1 MKKKAIGIAAAVLA
15 LAAGFFLYTVW
26 SARAEASA
34 AVDAYNA
41 AARDYNDAIAPYNQ
55 AAADIAEANGELQA
69 AVDSAQAVLDKGEE
83 AYEPDTQDLLESAV
97 QKAEKAFAEVPV
109 QIDPFEMRNV
119 PAGFSTDELELAQHE
134 AETAQKAVEE
144 SLEKIPEVPE
154 VPDYTQEL
162 EAVRSAQKNFEKSV
176 RKLANI
182 TSPPDSF
189 VKERLERIDTVVQA
203 EAVTAGND
211 PNGLLGTKGGYLGC
225 VYFLDERIDRSLLPQ
240 EAFEKDGK
248 KSSGDEQASESS
260 SEEASSAADSTA
272 AETAAAEEGGTA
284 AETGL
289 SAEGSTA
296 AEAAA
301 PDAEGETAAEAGLSA
316 EGGTAAESGTPAE
329 SGTAAESGTS
339 AESGTAAEAGISSE
353 GGTAAQAA
361 AAPGD
366 SPKKN
371 PSIDV
376 VMIGTAGGGAVE
388 IYSSREEAEKRAE
401 YISFFDGSVMDAGS
415 CAIEGTCL
423 IRTSKYL
430 DEEGQEKLTQAV
442 REALLT
448 VDE

>member
-1 MKKKAIGIAAAVLA
+1 MKKKAIGIAAALLV
-15 LAAGFFLYTVW
+15 LAAGFFIYTVW

-34 AVDAYNA
+34 AVEAYNSA
-41 AARDYNDAIAPYNQ
+41 AQDYNDTIAPYNQ
-55 AAADIAEANGELQA
+55 AASEIAEVNGELQA
-69 AVDSAQAVLDKGEE
+69 VLDSAKAVLDKGEE

-97 QKAEKAFAEVPV
+97 QKAEKVFAEVPV

-119 PAGFSTDELELAQHE
+119 PAGFSTDQLELAQHE

-154 VPDYTQEL
+154 VPDYTQEI
-162 EAVRSAQKNFEKSV
+162 EAVRSAQKNYEKSV

-203 EAVTAGND
+203 EAVSAGND

-248 KSSGDEQASESS
+248 KASEDEKAPESS
-260 SEEASSAADSTA
+260 SEEEASAAESAT
-272 AETAAAEEGGTA
+272 EEAAASEGGTA
-284 AETGL
+284 AET
-289 SAEGSTA
+289 TA
-296 AEAAA
+296 S
-301 PDAEGETAAEAGLSA
+301 AEGETTAETAASA
-316 EGGTAAESGTPAE
+316 EGGTAAETAAAAE
-329 SGTAAESGTS
+329 DGTAAETAAAAEGATAAEAGVS
-339 AESGTAAEAGISSE
+339 AGSGTAAEA
-353 GGTAAQAA
+353 AA
-361 AAPGD
+361 AGED

-430 DEEGQEKLTQAV
+430 DEEGQEKLTRAV

>member
-1 MKKKAIGIAAAVLA
+1 MKKKAIGIAAALLV
-15 LAAGFFLYTVW
+15 LAAGFFIYTVW

-34 AVDAYNA
+34 AVEAYNSA
-41 AARDYNDAIAPYNQ
+41 AQDYNDTIAPYNQ
-55 AAADIAEANGELQA
+55 AASEIAEVNGELQA
-69 AVDSAQAVLDKGEE
+69 VLDSAKAVLDKGEE

-97 QKAEKAFAEVPV
+97 QKAEKVFAEVPV

-119 PAGFSTDELELAQHE
+119 PAGFSTDQLELAQHE

-154 VPDYTQEL
+154 VPDYTQEI
-162 EAVRSAQKNFEKSV
+162 EAVRSAQKNYEKSV

-203 EAVTAGND
+203 EAVSEGND
-211 PNGLLGTKGGYLGC
+211 PNGLLGTKCGYLGC

-248 KSSGDEQASESS
+248 KASEDENASESS
-260 SEEASSAADSTA
+260 SEEAASAADSAT
-272 AETAAAEEGGTA
+272 EEAAASEDG
-284 AETGL
+284 
-289 SAEGSTA
+289 TA
-296 AEAAA
+296 AEAAEA
-301 PDAEGETAAEAGLSA
+301 GTAEAAEGETAAEAAASA
-316 EGGTAAESGTPAE
+316 EGETAAETAASAE
-329 SGTAAESGTS
+329 GATAAEAGVS
-339 AESGTAAEAGISSE
+339 AGSGTAAEA
-353 GGTAAQAA
+353 AA
-361 AAPGD
+361 AGED

-430 DEEGQEKLTQAV
+430 DEEGQEKLTRAV

>member
-1 MKKKAIGIAAAVLA
+1 MKKKAIGIAAALLV
-15 LAAGFFLYTVW
+15 LAAGFFIYTVW

-34 AVDAYNA
+34 AVEAYNSA
-41 AARDYNDAIAPYNQ
+41 AQDYNDTIAPYNQ
-55 AAADIAEANGELQA
+55 AASEIAEANGELQA
-69 AVDSAQAVLDKGEE
+69 VLDSAQAVLDKGEE

-97 QKAEKAFAEVPV
+97 QKAEKVFAEVPV

-119 PAGFSTDELELAQHE
+119 PAGFSTDQLELAQHE

-144 SLEKIPEVPE
+144 SLEKIPEVPG
-154 VPDYTQEL
+154 VPDYTQEM
-162 EAVRSAQKNFEKSV
+162 EAVRSAQKNYEKSV

-182 TSPPDSF
+182 TCPPDSF

-203 EAVTAGND
+203 EAVSAGND

-248 KSSGDEQASESS
+248 KASEDEKAPESS
-260 SEEASSAADSTA
+260 SEEASSAADSAT
-272 AETAAAEEGGTA
+272 EEAAASEGGTA
-284 AETGL
+284 AETAEAGTA
-289 SAEGSTA
+289 AEGRTAAETAAEAGVSAGSGTA

-301 PDAEGETAAEAGLSA
+301 AGE
-316 EGGTAAESGTPAE
+316 
-329 SGTAAESGTS
+329 
-339 AESGTAAEAGISSE
+339 
-353 GGTAAQAA
+353 
-361 AAPGD
+361 D
-366 SPKKN
+366 SPKKD

-401 YISFFDGSVMDAGS
+401 FISFFEGSVMDAGS

-430 DEEGQEKLTQAV
+430 DEEGQEKLTRAV

>member
-1 MKKKAIGIAAAVLA
+1 MKKKAIGIAAALLV
-15 LAAGFFLYTVW
+15 LAAGFFIYTVW

-34 AVDAYNA
+34 AVEAYNSA
-41 AARDYNDAIAPYNQ
+41 AQDYNDTIAPYNQ
-55 AAADIAEANGELQA
+55 AASEIAEVNGELQA
-69 AVDSAQAVLDKGEE
+69 VLDSAKAVLDKGEE

-97 QKAEKAFAEVPV
+97 QKAEKVFAEVPV

-119 PAGFSTDELELAQHE
+119 PAGFSTDQLELAQHE

-144 SLEKIPEVPE
+144 SLEKIPEVPG
-154 VPDYTQEL
+154 VPDYTQEM
-162 EAVRSAQKNFEKSV
+162 EAVRSAQKNYEKSV

-182 TSPPDSF
+182 TCPPDSF

-203 EAVTAGND
+203 EAVSAGND

-248 KSSGDEQASESS
+248 KASEDEKAPESS
-260 SEEASSAADSTA
+260 SEEEASAAESAT
-272 AETAAAEEGGTA
+272 EEAAASEGGTA
-284 AETGL
+284 AET
-289 SAEGSTA
+289 TA
-296 AEAAA
+296 S
-301 PDAEGETAAEAGLSA
+301 AEGETTAETAASA
-316 EGGTAAESGTPAE
+316 EGGTAAEAGV
-329 SGTAAESGTS
+329 S
-339 AESGTAAEAGISSE
+339 AGSGTAAEA
-353 GGTAAQAA
+353 AA
-361 AAPGD
+361 AGED

-430 DEEGQEKLTQAV
+430 DEEGQEKLTRAV

>member
-1 MKKKAIGIAAAVLA
+1 MKKKAIGIAAALLV
-15 LAAGFFLYTVW
+15 LAAGFFIYTVW

-34 AVDAYNA
+34 AVEAYNSA
-41 AARDYNDAIAPYNQ
+41 AQDYNDTIAPYNQ
-55 AAADIAEANGELQA
+55 AASEIAEVNGELQA
-69 AVDSAQAVLDKGEE
+69 VLDSAKAVLDKGEE

-97 QKAEKAFAEVPV
+97 QKAEKVFAEVPV

-119 PAGFSTDELELAQHE
+119 PAGFSTDQLELAQHE

-154 VPDYTQEL
+154 VPDYTQEI
-162 EAVRSAQKNFEKSV
+162 EAVRSAQKNYEKSV

-203 EAVTAGND
+203 EAVSAGND

-248 KSSGDEQASESS
+248 KASEDEKAPESS
-260 SEEASSAADSTA
+260 SEEEASAAESAT
-272 AETAAAEEGGTA
+272 EEAAASEGGTA
-284 AETGL
+284 AET
-289 SAEGSTA
+289 TA
-296 AEAAA
+296 S
-301 PDAEGETAAEAGLSA
+301 AEGETTAETAASA
-316 EGGTAAESGTPAE
+316 EGGTAAETAAAAE
-329 SGTAAESGTS
+329 GATAAEAGVS
-339 AESGTAAEAGISSE
+339 AGSGTAAEA
-353 GGTAAQAA
+353 AA
-361 AAPGD
+361 AGED

-430 DEEGQEKLTQAV
+430 DEEGQEKLTRAV

>member
-1 MKKKAIGIAAAVLA
+1 MKKKAIGIAAALLV
-15 LAAGFFLYTVW
+15 LAAGFFIYTVW

-34 AVDAYNA
+34 AVEAYNSA
-41 AARDYNDAIAPYNQ
+41 AQDYNDTIAPYNQ
-55 AAADIAEANGELQA
+55 AASEIAEVNGELQA
-69 AVDSAQAVLDKGEE
+69 VLDSAKAVLDKGEE

-97 QKAEKAFAEVPV
+97 QKAEKVFAEVPV

-119 PAGFSTDELELAQHE
+119 PAGFSTDQLELAQHE

-154 VPDYTQEL
+154 VPDYTQEI
-162 EAVRSAQKNFEKSV
+162 EAVRSAQKNYEKSV

-203 EAVTAGND
+203 EAVSEGND

-248 KSSGDEQASESS
+248 KASEDEKAPESS
-260 SEEASSAADSTA
+260 SEEEASAAESAT
-272 AETAAAEEGGTA
+272 EEAAASEGGTA
-284 AETGL
+284 AET
-289 SAEGSTA
+289 TA
-296 AEAAA
+296 S
-301 PDAEGETAAEAGLSA
+301 AEGETTAETAASA
-316 EGGTAAESGTPAE
+316 EGGTAAETAAAAE
-329 SGTAAESGTS
+329 DGTAAETGVS
-339 AESGTAAEAGISSE
+339 AGSGTAAEA
-353 GGTAAQAA
+353 AA
-361 AAPGD
+361 AGED

-401 YISFFDGSVMDAGS
+401 FISFFEGSVMDAGS

-430 DEEGQEKLTQAV
+430 DEEGQEKLTRAV

>member
-284 AETGL
+284 AE
-289 SAEGSTA
+289 
-296 AEAAA
+296 
-301 PDAEGETAAEAGLSA
+301 AGLSA

>member
-1 MKKKAIGIAAAVLA
+1 MKKKAIGIAAALLV
-15 LAAGFFLYTVW
+15 LAAGFFIYTVW

-34 AVDAYNA
+34 AVEAYNSA
-41 AARDYNDAIAPYNQ
+41 AQDYNDTIAPYNQ
-55 AAADIAEANGELQA
+55 AASEIAEANGELQA
-69 AVDSAQAVLDKGEE
+69 VLDSAQAVLDKGEE

-97 QKAEKAFAEVPV
+97 QKAEKVFAEVPV

-119 PAGFSTDELELAQHE
+119 PAGFSTDQLELAQHE

-154 VPDYTQEL
+154 VPDYTQEI
-162 EAVRSAQKNFEKSV
+162 EAVRSAQKNYEKSV

-203 EAVTAGND
+203 EAVSEGND

-248 KSSGDEQASESS
+248 KASEDEKAPESS
-260 SEEASSAADSTA
+260 SEEEASAAESAT
-272 AETAAAEEGGTA
+272 EEAAASEGGTA
-284 AETGL
+284 AETTA
-289 SAEGSTA
+289 SAEGETTAETAAEAGVSAGSGTA

-301 PDAEGETAAEAGLSA
+301 AGE
-316 EGGTAAESGTPAE
+316 
-329 SGTAAESGTS
+329 
-339 AESGTAAEAGISSE
+339 
-353 GGTAAQAA
+353 
-361 AAPGD
+361 D

-430 DEEGQEKLTQAV
+430 DEEGQEKLTRAV

>member
-1 MKKKAIGIAAAVLA
+1 M
-15 LAAGFFLYTVW
+15 
-26 SARAEASA
+26 
-34 AVDAYNA
+34 
-41 AARDYNDAIAPYNQ
+41 
-55 AAADIAEANGELQA
+55 
-69 AVDSAQAVLDKGEE
+69 
-83 AYEPDTQDLLESAV
+83 
-97 QKAEKAFAEVPV
+97 PV

-119 PAGFSTDELELAQHE
+119 PAGFSTDQLELAQHE
-134 AETAQKAVEE
+134 AETAQKAVGE

-154 VPDYTQEL
+154 VPDYTQEI
-162 EAVRSAQKNFEKSV
+162 EAVRSAQKNYEKSV

-203 EAVTAGND
+203 EAVSAGND

-248 KSSGDEQASESS
+248 KASEDEKAPESS
-260 SEEASSAADSTA
+260 SEEEASAADSAT
-272 AETAAAEEGGTA
+272 EEAAASEGGTA
-284 AETGL
+284 AEAAAAGTAAA
-289 SAEGSTA
+289 SEGGTA

-301 PDAEGETAAEAGLSA
+301 AAEGRTAETAAAV
-316 EGGTAAESGTPAE
+316 EGVTAAGA
-329 SGTAAESGTS
+329 GVS
-339 AESGTAAEAGISSE
+339 AGSGTAAEA
-353 GGTAAQAA
+353 AA
-361 AAPGD
+361 AGEAA
-366 SPKKN
+366 PKKKS
-371 PSIDV
+371 SIAV

-430 DEEGQEKLTQAV
+430 DEEGQEKLTRAV

>member
-1 MKKKAIGIAAAVLA
+1 MKKKAIGIAAALLV
-15 LAAGFFLYTVW
+15 LAAGFFIYTVW

-34 AVDAYNA
+34 AVEAYNSA
-41 AARDYNDAIAPYNQ
+41 AQDYNDTIAPYNQ
-55 AAADIAEANGELQA
+55 AASEIAEVNGELQA
-69 AVDSAQAVLDKGEE
+69 VLDSAKAVLDKGEE

-97 QKAEKAFAEVPV
+97 QKAEKVFAEVPV

-119 PAGFSTDELELAQHE
+119 PAGFSTDQLELAQHE

-154 VPDYTQEL
+154 VPDYTQEI
-162 EAVRSAQKNFEKSV
+162 EAVRSAQKNYEKSV

-203 EAVTAGND
+203 EAVSEGND

-248 KSSGDEQASESS
+248 KASEDEKAPESS
-260 SEEASSAADSTA
+260 SEEEASAADSAT
-272 AETAAAEEGGTA
+272 EEAAASESGTA
-284 AETGL
+284 AETTA
-289 SAEGSTA
+289 SAEGETTAETAASAEGGITAETAASAEDGTAVATEGATAAEAGVSAGSGTA

-301 PDAEGETAAEAGLSA
+301 AGE
-316 EGGTAAESGTPAE
+316 
-329 SGTAAESGTS
+329 
-339 AESGTAAEAGISSE
+339 
-353 GGTAAQAA
+353 
-361 AAPGD
+361 D

-388 IYSSREEAEKRAE
+388 IYSSREEAEKRVE

-430 DEEGQEKLTQAV
+430 DEEGQEKLTRAV

>member
-1 MKKKAIGIAAAVLA
+1 MKKKAIGIAAALLV
-15 LAAGFFLYTVW
+15 LAAGFFIYTVW

-34 AVDAYNA
+34 AVEAYNSA
-41 AARDYNDAIAPYNQ
+41 AQDYNDTIAPYNQ
-55 AAADIAEANGELQA
+55 AASEIAEANGELQA
-69 AVDSAQAVLDKGEE
+69 VLDSAQAVLDKGEE

-97 QKAEKAFAEVPV
+97 QKAEKVFAEVPV

-119 PAGFSTDELELAQHE
+119 PAGFSTDQLELAQHE
-134 AETAQKAVEE
+134 AETAQKAVGE

-154 VPDYTQEL
+154 VPDYTQEI
-162 EAVRSAQKNFEKSV
+162 EAVRSAQKNYEKSV

-203 EAVTAGND
+203 EAVSAGND

-248 KSSGDEQASESS
+248 KASEDEKAPESS
-260 SEEASSAADSTA
+260 SEEEASAADSAT
-272 AETAAAEEGGTA
+272 EEAAASEGGTA
-284 AETGL
+284 AET
-289 SAEGSTA
+289 A
-296 AEAAA
+296 AS
-301 PDAEGETAAEAGLSA
+301 AEGETTAETAASA
-316 EGGTAAESGTPAE
+316 EGGTAAEAGV
-329 SGTAAESGTS
+329 S
-339 AESGTAAEAGISSE
+339 AGSGTAAEA
-353 GGTAAQAA
+353 AA
-361 AAPGD
+361 AGED
-366 SPKKN
+366 NNKKN

-430 DEEGQEKLTQAV
+430 DEEGQEKLTRAV

>member
-15 LAAGFFLYTVW
+15 LAAGFFIYTVW

-34 AVDAYNA
+34 AVEAYNSA
-41 AARDYNDAIAPYNQ
+41 AQDYNDSIAPYNQ
-55 AAADIAEANGELQA
+55 AASEIAEANGELQA
-69 AVDSAQAVLDKGEE
+69 VLDSAQAVLDKGEE

-97 QKAEKAFAEVPV
+97 QKAEKVLAEVPV

-119 PAGFSTDELELAQHE
+119 PAGFSTDQLELAQHE

-154 VPDYTQEL
+154 VPDYTQEI
-162 EAVRSAQKNFEKSV
+162 EAVRSAQKNYEKSV

-203 EAVTAGND
+203 EAVSAGND

-248 KSSGDEQASESS
+248 KASEDEKAPESS
-260 SEEASSAADSTA
+260 SEEEASAADSAT
-272 AETAAAEEGGTA
+272 EEAAASEGGTA
-284 AETGL
+284 AE
-289 SAEGSTA
+289 
-296 AEAAA
+296 
-301 PDAEGETAAEAGLSA
+301 AAEAGTAAAA
-316 EGGTAAESGTPAE
+316 EGGTAAE
-329 SGTAAESGTS
+329 
-339 AESGTAAEAGISSE
+339 
-353 GGTAAQAA
+353 AA
-361 AAPGD
+361 AAGED

-430 DEEGQEKLTQAV
+430 DEEGQEKLTRAV

>member
-1 MKKKAIGIAAAVLA
+1 MKKKAIGIAAALLV
-15 LAAGFFLYTVW
+15 LAAGFFIYTVW

-34 AVDAYNA
+34 AVEAYNSA
-41 AARDYNDAIAPYNQ
+41 AQDYNDTIAPYNQ
-55 AAADIAEANGELQA
+55 AASEIAEVNGELQA
-69 AVDSAQAVLDKGEE
+69 VLDSAKAVLDKGEE

-97 QKAEKAFAEVPV
+97 QKAEKVLAEVPV

-119 PAGFSTDELELAQHE
+119 PAGFSTDQLELAQHE

-154 VPDYTQEL
+154 VPDYTQEI
-162 EAVRSAQKNFEKSV
+162 EAVRSAQKNYEKSV

-203 EAVTAGND
+203 EAVSEGND

-248 KSSGDEQASESS
+248 KASEDEKAPESS
-260 SEEASSAADSTA
+260 SEEEASAADSAT
-272 AETAAAEEGGTA
+272 EEAAASEGGTA
-284 AETGL
+284 AE
-289 SAEGSTA
+289 
-296 AEAAA
+296 
-301 PDAEGETAAEAGLSA
+301 AAEAGTAAAA
-316 EGGTAAESGTPAE
+316 EGGTAAE
-329 SGTAAESGTS
+329 
-339 AESGTAAEAGISSE
+339 
-353 GGTAAQAA
+353 AA
-361 AAPGD
+361 AAGED

-430 DEEGQEKLTQAV
+430 DEEGQEKLTRAV

>member
-1 MKKKAIGIAAAVLA
+1 MKKKAIGIAAALLV
-15 LAAGFFLYTVW
+15 LAAGFFIYTVW

-34 AVDAYNA
+34 AVEAYNSA
-41 AARDYNDAIAPYNQ
+41 AQDYNDTIAPYNQ
-55 AAADIAEANGELQA
+55 AASEIAEVNGELQA
-69 AVDSAQAVLDKGEE
+69 VLDSAKAVLDKGEE

-97 QKAEKAFAEVPV
+97 QKAEKVFAEVPV

-119 PAGFSTDELELAQHE
+119 PAGFSTDQLELAQHE

-154 VPDYTQEL
+154 VPDYTQEI
-162 EAVRSAQKNFEKSV
+162 EAVRSAQKNYEKSV

-203 EAVTAGND
+203 EAVSAGND

-248 KSSGDEQASESS
+248 KASEDEKAPESS
-260 SEEASSAADSTA
+260 SEEEASAADSAT
-272 AETAAAEEGGTA
+272 EEAAASEGGTA
-284 AETGL
+284 AE
-289 SAEGSTA
+289 
-296 AEAAA
+296 
-301 PDAEGETAAEAGLSA
+301 AAEAGTAAAA
-316 EGGTAAESGTPAE
+316 EGGTAAE
-329 SGTAAESGTS
+329 
-339 AESGTAAEAGISSE
+339 
-353 GGTAAQAA
+353 AA
-361 AAPGD
+361 AAGED

-430 DEEGQEKLTQAV
+430 DEEGQEKLTRAV

>member
-272 AETAAAEEGGTA
+272 AETAEAEEGGTA

-289 SAEGSTA
+289 SAEG
-296 AEAAA
+296 
-301 PDAEGETAAEAGLSA
+301 
-316 EGGTAAESGTPAE
+316 GTAAESGTP
-329 SGTAAESGTS
+329 

-401 YISFFDGSVMDAGS
+401 YISFFDGSVMDAGA

>member
-1 MKKKAIGIAAAVLA
+1 MKKKAIGIAAALLV
-15 LAAGFFLYTVW
+15 LAAGFFIYTVW

-34 AVDAYNA
+34 AVEAYNSA
-41 AARDYNDAIAPYNQ
+41 AQDYNDTIAPYNQ
-55 AAADIAEANGELQA
+55 AASEIAEVNGELQA
-69 AVDSAQAVLDKGEE
+69 VLDSAKAVLDKGEE

-97 QKAEKAFAEVPV
+97 QKAEKVLAKVPV

-119 PAGFSTDELELAQHE
+119 PAGFSTDQLELAQHE

-154 VPDYTQEL
+154 VPDYTQEI
-162 EAVRSAQKNFEKSV
+162 EAVRSAQKNYEKSV

-203 EAVTAGND
+203 EAVSAGND

-248 KSSGDEQASESS
+248 KASEDEKAPESS
-260 SEEASSAADSTA
+260 SEEEASAAESAT
-272 AETAAAEEGGTA
+272 EEAAASEGGTA
-284 AETGL
+284 AET
-289 SAEGSTA
+289 TA
-296 AEAAA
+296 S
-301 PDAEGETAAEAGLSA
+301 AEGETTAETAASA
-316 EGGTAAESGTPAE
+316 EGGTAAETAAAAE
-329 SGTAAESGTS
+329 DGTAAETAAAAEGATAAEAGVS
-339 AESGTAAEAGISSE
+339 AGSGTAAEA
-353 GGTAAQAA
+353 AA
-361 AAPGD
+361 AGED

-430 DEEGQEKLTQAV
+430 DEEGQEKLTRAV

>member
-1 MKKKAIGIAAAVLA
+1 MKKKAIGIAAALLV
-15 LAAGFFLYTVW
+15 LAAGFFIYTVW

-34 AVDAYNA
+34 AVEAYNSA
-41 AARDYNDAIAPYNQ
+41 AQDYNDTIAPYNQ
-55 AAADIAEANGELQA
+55 AASEIAEANGELQA
-69 AVDSAQAVLDKGEE
+69 VLDSAKAVLDKGEE

-97 QKAEKAFAEVPV
+97 QKAEKVFAEVPV

-119 PAGFSTDELELAQHE
+119 PAGFSTDQLELAQHE

-154 VPDYTQEL
+154 VPDYTQEI
-162 EAVRSAQKNFEKSV
+162 EAVRSAQKNYEKSV

-203 EAVTAGND
+203 EAVSEGND

-248 KSSGDEQASESS
+248 KASEDEKAPESS
-260 SEEASSAADSTA
+260 SEEEASAADSAT
-272 AETAAAEEGGTA
+272 EEAAASEGGTA
-284 AETGL
+284 AEA
-289 SAEGSTA
+289 AEAGTAAASEGGTA

-301 PDAEGETAAEAGLSA
+301 AAEGRQAETAAAVEGVTAAGAGVSAGSETAAEA
-316 EGGTAAESGTPAE
+316 
-329 SGTAAESGTS
+329 
-339 AESGTAAEAGISSE
+339 
-353 GGTAAQAA
+353 AA
-361 AAPGD
+361 AGED

-430 DEEGQEKLTQAV
+430 DEEGQEKLTRAV

>member
-1 MKKKAIGIAAAVLA
+1 MKKKAIGIAAALLV
-15 LAAGFFLYTVW
+15 LAAGFFIYTVW

-34 AVDAYNA
+34 AVEAYNSA
-41 AARDYNDAIAPYNQ
+41 AQDYNDTIAPYNQ
-55 AAADIAEANGELQA
+55 AASEIAEVNGELQA
-69 AVDSAQAVLDKGEE
+69 VLDSAKAVLDKGEE

-97 QKAEKAFAEVPV
+97 QKAEKVFAEVPV

-119 PAGFSTDELELAQHE
+119 PAGFSTDQLELAQHE

-154 VPDYTQEL
+154 VPDYTQEM
-162 EAVRSAQKNFEKSV
+162 EAVRSAQKNYEKSV

-203 EAVTAGND
+203 EAVSEGND

-248 KSSGDEQASESS
+248 KASEDEKAPESS
-260 SEEASSAADSTA
+260 SEEASSAADSATEEAAASEGGTAAETAEAGTAAAAEGETVTETAAAAEGRTAETAAAAEGETA
-272 AETAAAEEGGTA
+272 AETAAAVEGVTA
-284 AETGL
+284 A
-289 SAEGSTA
+289 AV
-296 AEAAA
+296 
-301 PDAEGETAAEAGLSA
+301 EGETAAEAGASA
-316 EGGTAAESGTPAE
+316 G
-329 SGTAAESGTS
+329 
-339 AESGTAAEAGISSE
+339 SGTAAEA
-353 GGTAAQAA
+353 AA
-361 AAPGD
+361 AGEAA
-366 SPKKN
+366 PKKKS
-371 PSIDV
+371 SIDV

-430 DEEGQEKLTQAV
+430 DEEGQEKLTRAV

>member
-1 MKKKAIGIAAAVLA
+1 MKKKAIGIAAALLV
-15 LAAGFFLYTVW
+15 LAAGFFIYTVW

-34 AVDAYNA
+34 AVEAYNSA
-41 AARDYNDAIAPYNQ
+41 AQDYNDTIAPYNQ
-55 AAADIAEANGELQA
+55 AASEIAEVNGELQA
-69 AVDSAQAVLDKGEE
+69 VLDSAKAVLDKGEE

-97 QKAEKAFAEVPV
+97 QKAEKVFAEVPV

-119 PAGFSTDELELAQHE
+119 PAGFSTDQLELAQHE

-154 VPDYTQEL
+154 VPDYTQEI
-162 EAVRSAQKNFEKSV
+162 EAVRSAQKNYEKSV

-203 EAVTAGND
+203 EAVSEGND

-248 KSSGDEQASESS
+248 KASEDEKAPESS
-260 SEEASSAADSTA
+260 SEEEASAADSAAEDAAASEGGTAAETAEAGTAAAAEGETVTETAAAAEGRTAETAAAAEGETA
-272 AETAAAEEGGTA
+272 AETAAAVEGATA
-284 AETGL
+284 AEAGV
-289 SAEGSTA
+289 SAGSGTA

-301 PDAEGETAAEAGLSA
+301 AGE
-316 EGGTAAESGTPAE
+316 
-329 SGTAAESGTS
+329 
-339 AESGTAAEAGISSE
+339 
-353 GGTAAQAA
+353 
-361 AAPGD
+361 AAP
-366 SPKKN
+366 KKKS
-371 PSIDV
+371 SIDV

-430 DEEGQEKLTQAV
+430 DEEGQEKLTRAV

>member
-1 MKKKAIGIAAAVLA
+1 MKKKAIGIAAALLV
-15 LAAGFFLYTVW
+15 LAAGFFIYTVW

-34 AVDAYNA
+34 AVEAYNSA
-41 AARDYNDAIAPYNQ
+41 AQDYNDTIAPYNQ
-55 AAADIAEANGELQA
+55 AASEIAEANGELQA
-69 AVDSAQAVLDKGEE
+69 VLDSAQAVLDKGEE

-97 QKAEKAFAEVPV
+97 QKAEKVFAEVPV

-119 PAGFSTDELELAQHE
+119 PAGFSTDQLELAQHE
-134 AETAQKAVEE
+134 AETAQKAVGE

-154 VPDYTQEL
+154 VPDYTQEI
-162 EAVRSAQKNFEKSV
+162 EAVRSAQKNYEKSV

-203 EAVTAGND
+203 EAVSAGND

-248 KSSGDEQASESS
+248 KASEDEKAPESS
-260 SEEASSAADSTA
+260 SEEEASAADSAT
-272 AETAAAEEGGTA
+272 EEAAASEGGTA
-284 AETGL
+284 AE
-289 SAEGSTA
+289 
-296 AEAAA
+296 
-301 PDAEGETAAEAGLSA
+301 AAEAGTAAAA
-316 EGGTAAESGTPAE
+316 EGGTAAE
-329 SGTAAESGTS
+329 
-339 AESGTAAEAGISSE
+339 
-353 GGTAAQAA
+353 AA
-361 AAPGD
+361 AAGED

-430 DEEGQEKLTQAV
+430 DEEGQEKLTRAV